1 MNMSEWPAA
10 VLTFALSTTYPTAIY
25 WLLNWSHSGIVCRL
39 SISRIL
45 EMIEEKRCSNCG
57 CVKPLSQF
65 HKYTGKTARS
75 PDGYRAECK
84 SCRNKKERERQRR
97 YRAEQK

>member
-1 MNMSEWPAA
+1 
-10 VLTFALSTTYPTAIY
+10 
-25 WLLNWSHSGIVCRL
+25 
-39 SISRIL
+39 
-45 EMIEEKRCSNCG
+45 MIEEKRCSNCG
-57 CVKPLSQF
+57 CIKPLSQF

-75 PDGYRAECK
+75 PDGHRAECK